1 MRTAFLA
8 LGSNLGD
15 RENYLK
21 KAVRIIENHNY
32 IIIIKKSTILET
44 KALDFTDQPD
54 FLNRI
59 LKIQTGLSPEE
70 LLDFCKKSETEIG
83 RTSSE
88 IPKGPREIDID
99 ILDYSNVIRNTDNL
113 TLPHPALRTR
123 PFIRTILESMGE
135 WESFKSESY

>member
-54 FLNRI
+54 FLNRV
-59 LKIQTGLSPEE
+59 LKIQTGLSPQE

-83 RTSSE
+83 RTPSE

-99 ILDYSNVIRNTDNL
+99 ILDYSNLVINTDNL

-135 WESFKSESY
+135 WESIKSE